1 MRPAADDPRVREVWS
16 SQGLDRSVLARLR
29 HPAVASTLVPLLT
42 AGQIAVSG
50 ILELEVLYSARTHQ
64 DFVDT
69 RAELRAYPRLEITD
83 NDFKR
88 AVVVL
93 ELLARHGQHRGAGLP
108 DLLEAAV
115 AERNGVTLL
124 HYDAEFDRIASISRQ
139 PTEWVVPHASV
150 P

>member
-1 MRPAADDPRVREVWS
+1 MALTAPSYLVDKSA
-16 SQGLDRSVLARLR
+16 LARLR
-29 HPAVASTLVPLLT
+29 HPFVANTLVPLLT

-50 ILELEVLYSARTHQ
+50 SLELEVLYSARTHQ
-64 DFVDT
+64 DFVDA

-83 NDFKR
+83 DDFER

-108 DLLEAAV
+108 DLLQAAV
-115 AERNGVTLL
+115 AERNRVTLL
-124 HYDAEFDRIASISRQ
+124 HYDADFDRIAGVTRQ
-139 PTEWVVPHASV
+139 PTEWVVPRASV